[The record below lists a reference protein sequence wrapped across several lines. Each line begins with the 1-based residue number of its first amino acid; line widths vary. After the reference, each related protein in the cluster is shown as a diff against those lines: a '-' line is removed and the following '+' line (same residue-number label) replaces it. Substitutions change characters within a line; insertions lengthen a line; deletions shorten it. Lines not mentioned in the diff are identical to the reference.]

1 MSNDE
6 LGTWTSDVLWVISY
20 VTMFLKNFFF
30 FYTGDTFKLI
40 FKAHRE
46 RLHLFSGHGLRKF
59 NSYD

>member
-20 VTMFLKNFFF
+20 VTMFLKFFF

-40 FKAHRE
+40 FKARRK

>member
-6 LGTWTSDVLWVISY
+6 LGTWTSRCSLGDLLRNY
-20 VTMFLKNFFF
+20 VFKKFFF

-40 FKAHRE
+40 FKAHRK